1 MKIDTSDPQVKAAFT
16 MGYVYGQAESLVNER
31 IKIGTISS
39 EDKEIAIQDYC
50 NQLMEHAIKKME
62 EVE

>member
-16 MGYVYGQAESLVNER
+16 MGYVYGQAESLVNAR
-31 IKIGTISS
+31 IKDGTLSP
-39 EDKEIAIQDYC
+39 EDKEAAVQDYC
-50 NQLMEHAIKKME
+50 NELMEHAIKKME

>member
-1 MKIDTSDPQVKAAFT
+1 MKIDTNDPQVKAAFT
-16 MGYVYGQAESLVNER
+16 MGYVYGQAESLVNAR
-31 IKIGTISS
+31 IKEGTLSP

-50 NQLMEHAIKKME
+50 SQLMEHAIEKMK

>member
-16 MGYVYGQAESLVNER
+16 MGYVYGQSESLVNAR
-31 IKIGTISS
+31 IKEGTLSL